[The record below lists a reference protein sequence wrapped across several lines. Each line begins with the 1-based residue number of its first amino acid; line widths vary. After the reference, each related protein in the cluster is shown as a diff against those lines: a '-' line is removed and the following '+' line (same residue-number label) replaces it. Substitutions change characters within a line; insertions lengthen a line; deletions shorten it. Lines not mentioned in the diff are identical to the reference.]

1 MHGLVRQRFASEGM
15 VAHDRAADGSV
26 VDGSVVDGSVVDSGA
41 ANSGVAG
48 NGAAIAPAADGRV
61 PGEAG
66 PPVSGEV
73 PRWLRA
79 AAAWAW
85 RILLLAG
92 ALYIIA
98 RVAAVL
104 YVVVVPCAAA
114 LLLTAL
120 LQPLAARLRRRGW
133 PPLAATWC
141 TLLGAIIVL
150 AGATA
155 LATARVQAEYP
166 ALLAQLR
173 HTTAQIQSWLSGAPF
188 HLKTG
193 NLDKASSAI
202 VKYISQHQSL
212 VEGTVVTG
220 GRIAAEVLAGV
231 VLTFFVTFFLIKDGR
246 KIWVWLIHR
255 AQPQNK
261 ARIDQAGRSAW
272 QAVVYY
278 VRGTVVVAAIHAIV
292 MGITLSVM
300 NAPLAVPLALFMFL
314 AAFVPLVG
322 VLVAGGLAI
331 LVTLAANGWPE
342 AVIVLGV
349 LVVMNQ
355 LEGHLLQPQIV
366 GKMVRLHPLAVILV
380 LAVGGVVAGIAGAVV
395 AVPITAALS
404 RAIPELRGEDP
415 VEAGT
420 ADAGPTGDPG

>member
-1 MHGLVRQRFASEGM
+1 MRGLVRQRLASADM
-15 VAHDRAADGSV
+15 VADGRVADGSV
-26 VDGSVVDGSVVDSGA
+26 VDGSAAGKGA
-41 ANSGVAG
+41 ADNSAADNSAADNSAAMTPAVGRSVAG
-48 NGAAIAPAADGRV
+48 
-61 PGEAG
+61 G
-66 PPVSGEV
+66 PRPGEV
-73 PRWLRA
+73 PRWLRM

-92 ALYIIA
+92 ALYIVA

-133 PPLAATWC
+133 PPLTATWC

-155 LATARVQAEYP
+155 LATARVQAEYS

-173 HTTAQIQSWLSGAPF
+173 HTTAQIQSWLSGPPF

-202 VKYISQHQSL
+202 LKYISQHQSL

-261 ARIDQAGRSAW
+261 SRIDRAGRSAW

-278 VRGTVVVAAIHAIV
+278 VRGTVVVAAIHAVV
-292 MGITLSVM
+292 MGITLSIM
-300 NAPLAVPLALFMFL
+300 SAPLAVPLALFMFL

-331 LVTLAANGWPE
+331 LVTLAAKGWLA

-404 RAIPELRGEDP
+404 RAIPELRADDRED
-415 VEAGT
+415 G
-420 ADAGPTGDPG
+420 ADSQELI

>member
-1 MHGLVRQRFASEGM
+1 MRSRRNA
-15 VAHDRAADGSV
+15 AARAGTR
-26 VDGSVVDGSVVDSGA
+26 GA
-41 ANSGVAG
+41 AG
-48 NGAAIAPAADGRV
+48 
-61 PGEAG
+61 
-66 PPVSGEV
+66 SGEV
-73 PRWLRA
+73 PRWLRI

-92 ALYIIA
+92 ALYIVA

-141 TLLGAIIVL
+141 TLLGAIILL
-150 AGATA
+150 AGAAA

-173 HTTAQIQSWLSGAPF
+173 HTTAQIQSWLSGPPF

-193 NLDKASSAI
+193 DLDKASGGI
-202 VKYISQHQSL
+202 LKYISQHQSL

-261 ARIDQAGRSAW
+261 SRIDRAGRSAW

-278 VRGTVVVAAIHAIV
+278 VRGTVVVAAIHAVV
-292 MGITLSVM
+292 MGITLSIM
-300 NAPLAVPLALFMFL
+300 SAPLAVPLALFMFL

-322 VLVAGGLAI
+322 VLLAGGLAI
-331 LVTLAANGWPE
+331 LVTLAAKGWLA

-404 RAIPELRGEDP
+404 RAIPELR
-415 VEAGT
+415 AGRT
-420 ADAGPTGDPG
+420 TPREGNDAGAGVAAAGGTPGQRATRTGRS